1 MHTQVV
7 RLYNLRSRMIGWN
20 QIKTTYLRESRE
32 NFREI
37 LRNAKTTDQ
46 YLKAVAEEAKDWDLG
61 Y

>member
-1 MHTQVV
+1 MV
-7 RLYNLRSRMIGWN
+7 RLYNLRSRIIGWN

>member
-1 MHTQVV
+1 
-7 RLYNLRSRMIGWN
+7 MIGWN